1 MIQICRYD
9 SVKDIKK
16 TIPNLAMSIE
26 DAMLTGVISATGTEI
41 PYTDETE
48 VENVGSYLHD
58 NIEVAMAAKKLGQ
71 SMSAAEIAMNNANP
85 KGENS

>member
-1 MIQICRYD
+1 MIQDCKYNAAT
-9 SVKDIKK
+9 DIKK

-48 VENVGSYLHD
+48 VESVGNYLHD

-71 SMSAAEIAMNNANP
+71 SMSSIPTSVESANP
-85 KGENS
+85 KGENA